1 MFVETAVDFGVKK
14 WSFEKQ
20 DLSDVEALLQSV
32 PNAVTVVLKALH
44 QAGFE
49 AYLVGGCVRDH
60 FLVAM

>member
-20 DLSDVEALLQSV
+20 DLSYVRPLQPV
-32 PNAVTVVLKALH
+32 PHGVTVVSKALH

-49 AYLVGGCVRDH
+49 AYLVGGC
-60 FLVAM
+60 A